1 MTDAIDQRSF
11 RRIIQRNIALPL
23 VMGLVNV
30 AVFIG
35 LVVYLVSTMSWVEHS
50 ERVIGDANEMMRL
63 AVERQSSSRG
73 FFITGDERFLSQYE
87 VGERQFQSELDSL
100 MKLVQDN
107 PPRSR
112 RSSVS
117 RRSMRCGTARS
128 TRSSSCGARAPT
140 TAARSRLAR
149 GSANSTRRA
158 ANSPPS
164 WISSWPCASSAAP
177 PRAA

>member
-23 VMGLVNV
+23 VMGLVNI

-73 FFITGDERFLSQYE
+73 FS
-87 VGERQFQSELDSL
+87 
-100 MKLVQDN
+100 
-107 PPRSR
+107 SR
-112 RSSVS
+112 ATSAS
-117 RRSMRCGTARS
+117 CPS
-128 TRSSSCGARAPT
+128 TRSAS
-140 TAARSRLAR
+140 
-149 GSANSTRRA
+149 
-158 ANSPPS
+158 
-164 WISSWPCASSAAP
+164 ASSSP
-177 PRAA
+177 SSIP